1 MKSFLQN
8 GKIIVELEVVIKATH
23 QVNWKILWHLL
34 FVLSLTF
41 WKYWSFA
48 PTESTITPIVGK
60 ISTCISKIHISP
72 PLKIQTDF
80 SKPLLRINQ
89 CSVST
94 EALQGIKPMIED
106 YRTQGPITPCTT
118 GYYYPRKIPI
128 LPGRKP
134 KGWGWRFVLVINPH
148 MSITPIPTGRKF
160 FTIID
165 LCSAFFS
172 IPVDEA
178 SQYFFVFLWEEK
190 RFTWTVMPQGF
201 TYSPRI
207 SPKS

>member
-48 PTESTITPIVGK
+48 PTESTITPIMSK

-72 PLKIQTDF
+72 PLKIQIDF

-89 CSVST
+89 CSVSK

-118 GYYYPRKIPI
+118 GYYYPCKIPI

-134 KGWGWRFVLVINPH
+134 KGWGWRFVLVVINPH
-148 MSITPIPTGRKF
+148 MSITPIPKGRKF

-178 SQYFFVFLWEEK
+178 S
-190 RFTWTVMPQGF
+190 
-201 TYSPRI
+201 
-207 SPKS
+207 